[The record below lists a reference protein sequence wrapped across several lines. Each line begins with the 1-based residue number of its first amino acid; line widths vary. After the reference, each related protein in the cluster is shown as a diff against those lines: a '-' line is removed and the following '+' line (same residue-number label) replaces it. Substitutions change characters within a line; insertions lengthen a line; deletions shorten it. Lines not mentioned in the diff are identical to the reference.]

1 MNVAKTG
8 TDMGFRIAAGCVGGA
23 ILGIAAILL
32 LSPHIRSLK
41 ALPADTALCQTIW
54 DRFVNA
60 GDLVELERN
69 KFLLD
74 RAHCDVRPMLAR
86 AASRS

>member
-1 MNVAKTG
+1 VKVAETG

-23 ILGIAAILL
+23 IVGVAAILL

-41 ALPADTALCQTIW
+41 ALPADAALCQTIW
-54 DRFVNA
+54 DRFVTA

-74 RAHCDVRPMLAR
+74 RTHCDVRQMLAR
-86 AASRS
+86 AAPRS